1 MAKIIYFTAPWC
13 GPCKALGPVME
24 RLSGQISVHKVNI
37 DNDQDKSARYG
48 VRSVPTLIK
57 VDDQNNEVASSRL
70 VGVRPEQEILNW
82 FNG

>member
-24 RLSGQISVHKVNI
+24 KLSQSIPIHKVNI
-37 DNDQDKSARYG
+37 DNDLEKSTHYG

-57 VDDQNNEVASSRL
+57 VDAQNNEIKRTLGNQS
-70 VGVRPEQEILNW
+70 EQDILNW

>member
-24 RLSGQISVHKVNI
+24 KLSHSIPIHKVNI
-37 DNDQDKSARYG
+37 DNDTNKATHYS

-57 VDDQNNEVASSRL
+57 VDEQNNEIKRT
-70 VGVRPEQEILNW
+70 VGNQSEQDILNW
-82 FNG
+82 YNG

>member
-24 RLSGQISVHKVNI
+24 RLAGQIPVHKVNI
-37 DNDQDKSARYG
+37 DNDQEKAARYG